1 MANIRTPMVIFFIL
15 FLLTIRNTLSNPNI
29 TTKNTTMLR
38 RASITITADNEVFED
53 EMVASTIQKKKK
65 NVVTNVKRFSSDTL
79 KGL

>member
-1 MANIRTPMVIFFIL
+1 
-15 FLLTIRNTLSNPNI
+15 
-29 TTKNTTMLR
+29 MLR